1 MITVRP
7 YRPEDAAACD
17 QVFLRAVRE
26 GAAGFYDEAQR
37 RDWAPDDC
45 LGMAEEKLPSQVAWV
60 AEDRDRITG
69 FMSMTP
75 EGHLDMAFVL
85 PEVMGKGHA
94 AALYEALLAHAQ
106 AAGLPRLTVHASE
119 YSRRFLARRG
129 WVLDRV
135 EVLTPDSGV
144 RYDRNHMSIDLTGET
159 A

>member
-1 MITVRP
+1 MDMLVST
-7 YRPEDAAACD
+7 EW
-17 QVFLRAVRE
+17 L
-26 GAAGFYDEAQR
+26 AGELG
-37 RDWAPDDC
+37 APDLRVVD
-45 LGMAEEKLPSQVAWV
+45 ATYFLPGGG
-60 AEDRDRITG
+60 D
-69 FMSMTP
+69 
-75 EGHLDMAFVL
+75 
-85 PEVMGKGHA
+85 A

-135 EVLTPDSGV
+135 EGLTPDSGV